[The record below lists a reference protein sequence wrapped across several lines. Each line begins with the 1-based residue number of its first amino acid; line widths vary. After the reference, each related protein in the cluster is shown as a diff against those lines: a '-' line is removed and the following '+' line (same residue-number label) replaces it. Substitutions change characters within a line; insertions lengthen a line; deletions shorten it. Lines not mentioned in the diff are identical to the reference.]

1 MVSSNLSTEGEHRT
15 KISSPG
21 GNNTLTESFHFGTP
35 LIILPLFGDQPDN
48 AQRVHDMG
56 YGRRLSIFDEKE
68 KLKRDLIEAIEFCSS
83 EAVVQ
88 KMKRV
93 SERIQKD
100 TGVDRVCEELLKY
113 RPQ

>member
-1 MVSSNLSTEGEHRT
+1 M
-15 KISSPG
+15 
-21 GNNTLTESFHFGTP
+21 TESFNFGVP

-68 KLKRDLIEAIEFCSS
+68 KLKADLIKAIEFCSS
-83 EAVVQ
+83 PEVVQ
-88 KMKRV
+88 KLKHA

-100 TGVDRVCEELLKY
+100 SGVARVCEELVKLS
-113 RPQ
+113 R